1 MTKLRS
7 EWCRKWHALPFRLT
21 KFLCILRAA
30 TPHYSCGHRR
40 QRRREPPLV
49 PRCHY
54 HCRRRWQQPHQL
66 AEARLENQ
74 TAKKKKKPEH
84 RVEKLHPR
92 MCVCARLH
100 QSATHCCRR
109 SLRCVPP
116 PRLLLL
122 GVRGHLI
129 DFSPQNWSCYFNRP
143 LLQWCRDVC
152 CFAGLIWVLNCRMI
166 IMITV
171 SSSPACT

>member
-1 MTKLRS
+1 MQKMTCSAVQIDQIPLHFESR
-7 EWCRKWHALPFRLT
+7 HATLFMQAP
-21 KFLCILRAA
+21 AA
-30 TPHYSCGHRR
+30 LASVSAAVPPPPPPPSRHRR
-40 QRRREPPLV
+40 RR
-49 PRCHY
+49 
-54 HCRRRWQQPHQL
+54 QQPHQL

-129 DFSPQNWSCYFNRP
+129 DFSPQN
-143 LLQWCRDVC
+143 
-152 CFAGLIWVLNCRMI
+152 
-166 IMITV
+166 
-171 SSSPACT
+171 